1 MRVKWL
7 PPAISICLLTL
18 LTYFQFPGHT
28 YLQSDTQI
36 YAPILEHLRDPSVLQ
51 NDMVVQRPHVSFT
64 LYDEIAQGLRTVFGI
79 DLRAALTSVQVIC
92 RGLGIWGLYMT
103 ASAMGLGTAPALLVA
118 AILSLGAT
126 IVGPSVLSIEYEP
139 VPRGFAVP
147 LLFLAIGQAAKQRY
161 LVSGIVGSIAFL
173 IHPPTVVPFW
183 AVYLVFA
190 LAPAERTKLR
200 AFLPLG
206 GAAAVLCVAA
216 LAQSGA
222 GESHEFFLRIAAD
235 QERLLRLRASYN
247 WVSIWF
253 ASVFPHYVALY
264 LASLLLTMR
273 LWDAAPRA
281 LRFFFLGLPLIAMLS
296 MPLSYLLLERA
307 KWILIPQVQPMRALL
322 FLTVTVGL
330 LAAVAGCRAAVRAQ
344 WWEALLC
351 FALAYLIPVN
361 TLVWQVPGAHRVA
374 LVLGLSLLACAAMW
388 ADARTSRWAGVAAA
402 VVAVVAFF
410 AVPSYGKV
418 SNYPPLHSA
427 ELNALADWA
436 RGQTPKSAVF
446 AFPDAGKDQHPG
458 VFRAFSLRSVYVDW
472 KSGGQANYFRDLGE
486 IWWSRWQT
494 VMVEPM
500 DLARMDR
507 YAAMGID
514 YVAVK
519 ASNARAGL
527 APVFRNDKFVVY
539 KTGN

>member
-1 MRVKWL
+1 MRAKWL

-51 NDMVVQRPHVSFT
+51 KDMVVKRPHVAFT
-64 LYDEIAQGLRTVFGI
+64 LYDEIAQGLRTVFGV

-92 RGLGIWGLYMT
+92 RALGIWGLYMT
-103 ASAMGLGTAPALLVA
+103 ASAMGLGTAAALLVA

-126 IVGPSVLSIEYEP
+126 IVGPSVLSFEYEP

-147 LLFLAIGQAAKQRY
+147 LLFLAIGQAAKHRY
-161 LVSGIVGSIAFL
+161 LASGIAGSVAFL
-173 IHPPTVVPFW
+173 IHPPTVYPFW
-183 AVYLVFA
+183 AVYFVYA
-190 LAPAERTKLR
+190 LAPARRIKLR
-200 AFLPLG
+200 ALLPLG
-206 GAAAVLCVAA
+206 AAIVALCIAA

-222 GESHEFFLRIAAD
+222 GESHEFFQRIAPD

-247 WVSIWF
+247 WVSGWF
-253 ASVFPHYVALY
+253 ASAFPHYAALY
-264 LASLLLTMR
+264 VATLLLTAR
-273 LWDAAPRA
+273 VWDSTPRA

-296 MPLSYLLLERA
+296 MPLSYLLLERV

-322 FLTVTVGL
+322 FLTVTAGL
-330 LAAVAGCRAAVRAQ
+330 LAAVAGCRAAAGAQ
-344 WWEALLC
+344 WWEAIPC

-361 TLVWQVPGAHRVA
+361 TKVWEVPPAHRVA
-374 LVLGLSLLACAAMW
+374 LVLSLSVLAAAAMW
-388 ADARTSRWAGVAAA
+388 ADARKFRWAGAAAAA
-402 VVAVVAFF
+402 VAVIAFF

-418 SNYPPLHSA
+418 RNYPALHSA

-436 RGQTPKSAVF
+436 RTATPKSAVF
-446 AFPDAGKDQHPG
+446 AFPDADKDQHPG

-472 KSGGQANYFRDLGE
+472 KGGGQANYFRDLGE

-500 DLARMDR
+500 DLGQMDR

-514 YVAVK
+514 YVVVK
-519 ASNARAGL
+519 AEHARANL
-527 APVFRNDKFVVY
+527 TPVFRNDKFIVY
-539 KTGN
+539 KTGS